1 MKRALW
7 MGFFRV
13 MTRREVRMEV
23 KATPRK
29 ISHWNKFITF
39 SAIIL

>member
-7 MGFFRV
+7 MGFLRV
-13 MTRREVRMEV
+13 MTSREATTET

-29 ISHWNKFITF
+29 INH
-39 SAIIL
+39 